1 MTNTPV
7 HLLSRW
13 ARVSRRLR
21 AAKRLALFLD
31 FDGTLHPLR
40 RRPEA
45 VALDRS
51 TRRVLARLS
60 RRRRVTLCVISGR
73 RRDDLKKRVG
83 VPGLVYLGLH
93 GWERG
98 SGVRASARLR
108 AAVKRVRQSLERRL
122 RNLRGIWV
130 EDKTLSFVV
139 HYRAARATI
148 ARRARSIVR
157 GAVRPHRS
165 ELRVLAGKK
174 VWEVLPREVPGKGA
188 AAKAFL
194 ARGFD
199 SALPIYI
206 GDDTSDEEAFAALG
220 RGLTIRVGRSRRT
233 QARFTLRN
241 PLEVRSF
248 LQRLESEIA

>member
-1 MTNTPV
+1 MTHTPV

-13 ARVSRRLR
+13 ARVARRLR
-21 AAKRLALFLD
+21 AAKRVALFLD

-45 VALDRS
+45 VVLDGS

-60 RRRRVTLCVISGR
+60 ARRRVTLCVISGR
-73 RRDDLKKRVG
+73 RRDDLRKRVG

-98 SGVRASARLR
+98 GGMRASARLR
-108 AAVKRVRQSLERRL
+108 AAVKGVRQRLERRL
-122 RNLRGIWV
+122 RNLPGIWV
-130 EDKTLSFVV
+130 EDKTLSVVV
-139 HYRAARATI
+139 HYRAAREAVG
-148 ARRARSIVR
+148 RRARSIVR
-157 GAVRPHRS
+157 DAVRPDRS

-188 AAKAFL
+188 AVKAFL

-206 GDDTSDEEAFAALG
+206 GDDTSDEGAFAAL
-220 RGLTIRVGRSRRT
+220 RLGLTIRVGRSRRT

-241 PLEVRSF
+241 PQEVRIF
-248 LQRLESEIA
+248 LKRLESEIA